1 MDKEQLEA
9 AFKNSQSKACKFFAT
24 NEFVLHHAEIIKP
37 VKGKRGD
44 GSKNSFQFQ
53 VKPTSE
59 AIAKLFN
66 ITSTKD
72 FEARFEEAISGD
84 GQEAQ
89 RITRLGS
96 SSLLAFLCFNA
107 VSKERPLKI
116 SWGENICCR
125 FNEVHFECR
134 NQITTGENSRC
145 SNIDVLLIGNYDD
158 TGKPVALFLESKF
171 SEHFGR
177 SSSFKNISIIY
188 KEDYDDF
195 FRRSWDSL
203 EYQPGKDESGNDTIE
218 LRTKGDTQYCA
229 GIKQMISHYRG
240 LRILARNHN
249 SHSESNQSNV
259 FHFDGLTDVFLG
271 SIVFDFST
279 NISDKKDALGAY
291 RKLYKDFVNHCPEN
305 QPFRIVPEL
314 LTYQQVFACQK
325 SEKQFLLPQKVRAMY
340 FPQTLKTRQ

>member
-9 AFKNSQSKACKFFAT
+9 ALKNSQSKACKFFAT
-24 NEFVLHHAEIIKP
+24 NEFVLHHAETIKP

-53 VKPTSE
+53 IKPTSE
-59 AIAKLFN
+59 ALAKLFK
-66 ITSTKD
+66 ITPTED
-72 FEARFEEAISGD
+72 FEARFEEAVSGD

-96 SSLLAFLCFNA
+96 SSLLAFLCFNR
-107 VSKERPLKI
+107 VSKDHPLTI

-125 FNEVHFECR
+125 FNEVHFECQNR
-134 NQITTGENSRC
+134 IKTDENSRC
-145 SNIDVLLIGNYDD
+145 SNIDVLLIGNYED
-158 TGKPVALFLESKF
+158 TEKPVALFLESKF
-171 SEHFGR
+171 SEYFGR
-177 SSSFKNISIIY
+177 SSSYKNISSIY

-195 FRRSWDSL
+195 FSGSWNSL
-203 EYQPGKDESGNDTIE
+203 ERQPGKDESGNDTIE

-240 LRILARNHN
+240 LKTLAGNHN
-249 SHSESNQSNV
+249 SHSKSNQSNV
-259 FHFDGLTDVFLG
+259 FHFDGQTDVFLG

-291 RKLYKDFVNHCPEN
+291 RKLYEDYVNHCPEN
-305 QPFRIVPEL
+305 QSFRIVPEL
-314 LTYQQVFACQK
+314 LTYQKVFACQK
-325 SEKQFLLPQKVRAMY
+325 SEKQFTLPQTVRAMY
-340 FPQTLKTRQ
+340 FPQALTPRQ